1 MAVSH
6 EPFSQLERLGERWP
20 WLCLVVGVVWSMK
33 FWLGGGEYTY
43 NNFFSLDIKLRA
55 IRMSSTIL
63 FTIWEGE
70 KKKKKNKK
78 QKLDRGKHRVIPGV
92 QPLLY
97 FFFFFFFHI
106 YLIYSL

>member
-70 KKKKKNKK
+70 KKKKRKTKNKNWTEESI
-78 QKLDRGKHRVIPGV
+78 V
-92 QPLLY
+92 
-97 FFFFFFFHI
+97 
-106 YLIYSL
+106 